1 MIAVMAKLRL
11 NDQNIATAV
20 LYGVLG
26 VLLCVLRMGMLNV
39 LMTLVGIL
47 FLAIGIYDIVT
58 YFLHR
63 TRVLTRGVVETLIG
77 IVIIVCGWT
86 ITTWVLIIFGVLLA
100 IKGVIDLVHYFQL
113 RYHHFPTLMN
123 ILLLIAVGVILCI
136 APFAI
141 GDVIC
146 IIVGIMFIIE
156 AVLALF
162 GKTII

>member
-1 MIAVMAKLRL
+1 MMAKLRL
-11 NDQNIATAV
+11 NNQNIATAV

-47 FLAIGIYDIVT
+47 FLAVGIYDIVM
-58 YFLHR
+58 YLSHR
-63 TRVLTRGVVETLIG
+63 THDLTRGVVETLIG
-77 IVIIVCGWT
+77 VVIIVCGWT

-100 IKGVIDLVHYFQL
+100 IKGVMDLVHYIQL
-113 RYHHFPTLMN
+113 RYHHFPTLVS
-123 ILLLIAVGVILCI
+123 IILLIAVGIILCI

-146 IIVGIMFIIE
+146 IIVGVMLIID

-162 GKTII
+162 GKTVI